1 MYQLLRN
8 CWLRSWEEVCQLQTH
23 FSVLSYETKNK
34 QWATD
39 KKIDGVLDGAIPMS
53 GRNPVGTVVF
63 TFINT
68 YTDNIYHHPT
78 AVFATVN
85 CMTMSPSIVASYMPF
100 ISY

>member
-1 MYQLLRN
+1 
-8 CWLRSWEEVCQLQTH
+8 
-23 FSVLSYETKNK
+23 VLSCKTKNK

-85 CMTMSPSIVASYMPF
+85 WMTMSPSIVASYMPL

>member
-1 MYQLLRN
+1 
-8 CWLRSWEEVCQLQTH
+8 
-23 FSVLSYETKNK
+23 VLSYETKNK
-34 QWATD
+34 HWATD
-39 KKIDGVLDGAIPMS
+39 KEIDGVLDGAIPMS

-68 YTDNIYHHPT
+68 YTVNIYHHPT
-78 AVFATVN
+78 AVFATFN